1 MAEHP
6 FSQSSTV
13 IDHLSRGYERLTQL
27 LALISSSPANP
38 STTAPAMVL
47 VDKAMCCIAAALSEL
62 QTSSPRSVDSPT
74 AAEDHRNGT
83 DSKKR
88 CKKNVQSWT
97 IVTSVPHFDGH
108 QWRKYGQKRIHSS
121 EFPRSYYKCTH
132 SKDQGCKATKTIQQK
147 EDKISNNPP
156 KYVVSYSVHHTCKA
170 IETHEIPIVMDS
182 LAITNEHSTSS
193 SQAASPDLSS
203 PVLPKPVADIEQ
215 VSPIMDYTE
224 PDHGEANWFEGS
236 GLLSPFAD
244 SDIDWE
250 RLMS

>member
-1 MAEHP
+1 MAEQP

-13 IDHLSRGYERLTQL
+13 TDHLSRGYERLTQL
-27 LALISSSPANP
+27 LALLSSSPANP
-38 STTAPAMVL
+38 STTAPAIVL
-47 VDKAMCCIAAALSEL
+47 VDKAMFCIAAALSEL
-62 QTSSPRSVDSPT
+62 QTTSPCSIDSPT
-74 AAEDHRNGT
+74 AAEDSRNGT

-147 EDKISNNPP
+147 EDKISNPP
-156 KYVVSYSVHHTCKA
+156 KYVVSYSMHHTCKA
-170 IETHEIPIVMDS
+170 IETHEIPIVVDS

-193 SQAASPDLSS
+193 SQVASPDLS

-215 VSPIMDYTE
+215 VCPIMDYRE
-224 PDHGEANWFEGS
+224 PHNEANWFEGS
-236 GLLSPFAD
+236 GIMSPFAD

>member
-1 MAEHP
+1 MAEQP

-13 IDHLSRGYERLTQL
+13 IDHLSTGYERLTQL
-27 LALISSSPANP
+27 LALLSSSPANP
-38 STTAPAMVL
+38 TTTAPAIVL

-62 QTSSPRSVDSPT
+62 QTTSPRSIDSPT
-74 AAEDHRNGT
+74 APEDSRNGT
-83 DSKKR
+83 DSKKSR

-132 SKDQGCKATKTIQQK
+132 NKDQGCKATKTIQQK
-147 EDKISNNPP
+147 EDKISNPP
-156 KYVVSYSVHHTCKA
+156 KYVVSYSMHHTCKA
-170 IETHEIPIVMDS
+170 IETNEIPIVMDS

-193 SQAASPDLSS
+193 SQAASPDLS
-203 PVLPKPVADIEQ
+203 PVLPKPVAEIEQ
-215 VSPIMDYTE
+215 VSPVMDYIE
-224 PDHGEANWFEGS
+224 PHGEANWFEGS
-236 GLLSPFAD
+236 AIMSPFAD